1 MNRRCL
7 KVSLPKMPERTF
19 APNMH
24 ILELGIN
31 LSHIRMKTLSVL
43 NPFSSVSAD
52 VIGDCDLA
60 GPLMFCMALGSF
72 LLLVGRLFKYSFLLI
87 FLCVVWQDTLWLHI
101 WHWYMWMFSNLRDP

>member
-72 LLLVGRLFKYSFLLI
+72 LLLVGRLFIVFCSIISCSLARYTLATYMAL
-87 FLCVVWQDTLWLHI
+87 VHVDVWQST
-101 WHWYMWMFSNLRDP
+101 